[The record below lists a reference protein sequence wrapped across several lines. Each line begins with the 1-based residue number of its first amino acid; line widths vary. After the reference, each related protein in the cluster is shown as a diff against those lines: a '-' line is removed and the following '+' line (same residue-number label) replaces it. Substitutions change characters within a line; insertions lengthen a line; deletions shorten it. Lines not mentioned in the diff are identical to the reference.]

1 MVTVKDFAKTLK
13 ISEEALLSRMQ
24 NAGLS
29 HTSAGDE
36 VTAAHKQIL
45 LRSLKQKQK
54 TTATSMSPSGVGIKV
69 KSKISQGKSDETESK
84 SYSDNIEAK
93 RQAASEALKAEQ
105 KKREEQLKKAAAQ
118 KKDKFAEKPVKKD
131 PTDVKDD
138 LSRAAKDYI
147 QEKDQESD
155 SFDSHQF
162 EKPVEFIKREI
173 EVPESIQVGELA
185 KLMHV
190 KGGEVLTVLL
200 GLGVTAT
207 INDLLD
213 QETAILAVDEIGH
226 TGIAKES
233 EDIEEDLLKNIEYT
247 CEKSSRKPV
256 VTVMGHVDHG
266 KTTLLDYIRKAK
278 VVDSEAGGITQHI
291 GAYEVQTK
299 NGDITFIDTPG
310 HAAFSAMRAR
320 GANTTDIVI
329 LVVAANDGI
338 MPQTEEAIDHAK
350 AADVSIIVAINKI
363 DLEGVDPE
371 KIKGD
376 LGKKDLVPEDWGGNI
391 QMIPVSALNGDG
403 IDNLLEA
410 INLEAE
416 MLELKAF
423 HEGDAQGI
431 VIESELDKF
440 KGAVATLLVQNGSL
454 KVGQVVIADQSFG
467 KVKALTSS
475 LGIKL
480 KSAGPSCAV
489 EVLGLNSA
497 PAAGSV
503 FQVVKNEKVAREI
516 INYREQKDKEKKQIK
531 QRDDAAG
538 DIFESMGKASRKFLN
553 VIIKTDVA
561 GTAEAI
567 NASLEKLGND
577 DVSVKII
584 SSGVGGI
591 SESDANLAI
600 TTEASILGF
609 NVRADN
615 AAKKII
621 EEEDRHLTYYS
632 IIYELIDDVKALLG
646 GLLDPI
652 IREEII
658 GTAEVLE
665 VFNSPKFG
673 QVAGCNVF
681 EGKVLRNKPIRV
693 LRDEVVIF
701 QGELDSLRR
710 FKDDVNEVKEGTE
723 CGMGIKNY
731 KDIKPGD
738 KIEVFN
744 RVEEQQTI

>member
-54 TTATSMSPSGVGIKV
+54 NTATSMSPSGVGIKV
-69 KSKISQGKSDETESK
+69 KSKISQGKSDKTESK

-138 LSRAAKDYI
+138 LSKAAKDYI

-162 EKPVEFIKREI
+162 EKPVEFIRREI

-185 KLMHV
+185 KLMNV

-247 CEKSSRKPV
+247 CEKSSRNPV

-278 VVDSEAGGITQHI
+278 VVDNEAGGITQHI

-475 LGIKL
+475 LGTKL

-489 EVLGLNSA
+489 EVLGLNLA

-516 INYREQKDKEKKQIK
+516 IDYREQKDKEKKQIK

-621 EEEDRHLTYYS
+621 EEEDINLIYYS